1 MENKIPIHTTRQ
13 DESSFVNAFMN
24 PIKSDCVDREL
35 INLPAR
41 RIKQRKDKPNYEQV
55 FKP

>member
-13 DESSFVNAFMN
+13 DDTTFFNAMMN

-41 RIKQRKDKPNYEQV
+41 RIKQRKDKPN
-55 FKP
+55 FD

>member
-24 PIKSDCVDREL
+24 PIKSDYVDREL